1 MAHEE
6 PSSPPNSPTLSLFP
20 LSSEKLSSQLRPR
33 RNPQISNHSEP
44 QTSTILCVSSQ
55 PNSSQH
61 FIDLTEEEEEP
72 VLILNQESVSRKRK
86 SPATS
91 TNYVSNKFSVKAGK
105 RRKKEPEVLTRNL
118 ISIMERSRFCEEKES
133 AEWVFAASSSPPPST
148 ALSLSLPEYSQ
159 VKNQEEAGVSH
170 RISYATKKTLHKCPK
185 GWLSL

>member
-44 QTSTILCVSSQ
+44 QPSTILCLSSQ

-61 FIDLTEEEEEP
+61 FIDLTEEEEP
-72 VLILNQESVSRKRK
+72 VVILNQESVSRKRK

-91 TNYVSNKFSVKAGK
+91 TNYVSNKFSVKAGTQK
-105 RRKKEPEVLTRNL
+105 KKEPEVLTRNL
-118 ISIMERSRFCEEKES
+118 ISNMERSRFCEEKES

-148 ALSLSLPEYSQ
+148 ALSLSLPEYAQ
-159 VKNQEEAGVSH
+159 VKNQEEVGVSQ

-185 GWLSL
+185 DWLSL